1 MDILHNEI
9 KGLKVRGI
17 PSIYIY
23 KTTWKEPVFYERYFT
38 KKKLK
43 EFIDYHLAEVIT
55 VSQDL

>member
-9 KGLKVRGI
+9 KGLKVRKV

-23 KTTWKEPVFYERYFT
+23 KNTWKEPVFYEKFLN

-43 EFIDYHLAEVIT
+43 EFIDYHLAEIIT
-55 VSQDL
+55 VS